1 MNRSPLC
8 LSLSSGVPLLA
19 AALLSLGGCSPAQD
33 SASLV
38 SVAAAQAKPQ
48 NQVAV
53 ARGKIDV
60 EGGLLDLASPAAGV
74 VQQLLIK
81 EGQAV
86 EKGQVLLRLKDDAAR
101 ADLAV
106 AESEWQLAQTRQKSR
121 AARLPSLKQALNR
134 WQAAAKQDAADLQSV
149 DEAARTL
156 QEAQAEL
163 DIATAEVAVSQ
174 RKVEQLRAL

>member
-8 LSLSSGVPLLA
+8 FSLSSGVPLLA

-33 SASLV
+33 SASPA

-48 NQVAV
+48 SQVAV

-74 VQQLLIK
+74 VQQLQIK
-81 EGQAV
+81 EGQSV
-86 EKGQVLLRLKDDAAR
+86 QKGQLLLRIADDASR

-106 AESEWQLAQTRQKSR
+106 AESEWKLAQARQKKKADTANAGS
-121 AARLPSLKQALNR
+121 A
-134 WQAAAKQDAADLQSV
+134 QD
-149 DEAARTL
+149 
-156 QEAQAEL
+156 
-163 DIATAEVAVSQ
+163 
-174 RKVEQLRAL
+174 